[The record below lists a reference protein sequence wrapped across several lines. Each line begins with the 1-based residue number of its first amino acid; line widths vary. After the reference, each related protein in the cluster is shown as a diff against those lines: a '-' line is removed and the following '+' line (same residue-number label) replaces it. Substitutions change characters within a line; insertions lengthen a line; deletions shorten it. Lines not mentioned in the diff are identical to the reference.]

1 MRKKRLSAPPLS
13 KRKPVPP
20 VFPGTHGSAPGQSRP
35 SAGYMPV
42 ASLLCYWAI
51 PSHMSQYARVER
63 QLLRAG
69 EAVLPKTTDHIQ
81 DLYQEG
87 ESTHRQRGIKH
98 AGSF

>member
-1 MRKKRLSAPPLS
+1 MKRKRVLPVYPDTHVSAPDQNHL
-13 KRKPVPP
+13 
-20 VFPGTHGSAPGQSRP
+20 

-42 ASLLCYWAI
+42 ASPLCYWAI
-51 PSHMSQYARVER
+51 PSHMSQYARVEL

-81 DLYQEG
+81 VLYQEV
-87 ESTHRQRGIKH
+87 ESTHRQKGIRH